1 MSSNSRR
8 KARIAA
14 FKALYAI
21 DIGGQEL
28 DESIEGACEEA
39 ALTDDGKEF
48 VESLVNGVIK
58 NKAELDN
65 QIETLAKGYSVDR
78 LAAVDR
84 AILRLGAFEI
94 LFESDMP
101 AAVAINEAVEVAK
114 KYSTAESGGFVNGI
128 LGELVRRVAGANP

>member
-21 DIGGQEL
+21 DIGGQGLE
-28 DESIEGACEEA
+28 ESIEGACEEA
-39 ALTDDGKEF
+39 ALTEDGRTF
-48 VESLVNGVIK
+48 VESLVNGVVT
-58 NKAELDN
+58 NKSELDN
-65 QIETLAKGYSVDR
+65 QIETLAIGYSVDR

-101 AAVAINEAVEVAK
+101 AAVAINEAVEV
-114 KYSTAESGGFVNGI
+114 
-128 LGELVRRVAGANP
+128 